1 MLLDY
6 ILIDCLLEIYR
17 YADSMDK
24 KQVDILRKMTPAQ
37 KMRAMSSLLH
47 TAKFLQVAGIRSRH
61 PGISDQELHQRVRD
75 AMLYARK

>member
-1 MLLDY
+1 
-6 ILIDCLLEIYR
+6 
-17 YADSMDK
+17 MDK
-24 KQVDILRKMTPAQ
+24 NHAAILRKMTPAQ

-47 TAKFLQVAGIRSRH
+47 AAKTLQTAGIRSRN